1 MNFEDSP
8 EEAAFRARCRE
19 WLDANKDARP
29 KPSAGEGEDDDA
41 IAAAKKWQ
49 ATKFDAGWACLAWPK
64 EYGGQA
70 MGRMEQIIWNQEEG
84 RDGSVANIYLI
95 GHGMLGPTI
104 MAHGTDEQKDR
115 FLKTMARGQEV
126 WCQLFSEPS
135 AGSDL
140 AGLRTSAVRDG
151 DDWVIN
157 GQKIWTSGAQY
168 SDWGMIVTR
177 TDPDLPKHK
186 GLTYFIVDMKSPGVE
201 IRPIKQIN
209 GGQAFNEVFFTDV
222 RIPDSQRLGEVGQG
236 WQVALT
242 TLMNERVAIGG
253 GGGGA
258 GFDKLM
264 RLAQK
269 SRLGGRPAIEDG
281 GVRARLA
288 DIYVAQKGIQFT
300 GYRTVSA
307 LLSGATPGPEGSI
320 GKAIGAP
327 LGQQLASFAME
338 LQGESGGLL
347 DESAVDDGVWQ
358 QMYLGSPGL
367 RIAGGTDEVLRNI
380 ISERV
385 LGLPPELRVDKT
397 APFREL
403 PTGPSN

>member
-41 IAAAKKWQ
+41 VAAAKKWQ

-403 PTGPSN
+403 PTGPTN